1 MKLPG
6 ATSAAGAALLSLF
19 ATTTLIPAVKANNNS
34 TNSTSTSSVHDDI
47 QTLFRQK
54 ISYIVD
60 TLTGKNSGSITKY
73 LDTEQPNG
81 QFTDVNYASGCNA
94 QRSNWPAQQHWT
106 RLRPIAAAYSDLVPH
121 SSSLSQKPP
130 KQFSNNATVKQDLDL
145 AMNWWFSNDFNETSC
160 LDKGGLSHPG
170 TCPCSTPG
178 MWNPNWF
185 ANVISIPQLSGEAC
199 LLYNSTLT
207 TAQRTSCVSIGDRAY
222 VPPST
227 NVTGIGVL
235 TGANAL
241 DLAYVGVSTG
251 LLKYVG
257 GMGGGAEQVADA
269 YRRTHDELVIKT
281 GLRQDGIQPDGS
293 FSQHEG
299 ILYNGNYGKDYT
311 SSVLSLELPAAGT
324 QYEGG
329 DTTKEAFGK
338 HVDGFQWMIYGN
350 NATSVLHWDLS
361 TVGRMISYAVVD
373 NQATANLKLNLSL
386 VQELGE
392 MWEASAIT
400 DATYCLLKNDTFSNA
415 NVNELVGNRMFWSN
429 DYMVHRGQN
438 YVSTLKMVS
447 TRTTNTECLNG
458 QNMKGFHLGQG
469 VVFNYVSGTEYE
481 DVAGA
486 WDWNLIPGTTTAYGA
501 TPLTCDQTEWD
512 GKESFVG
519 GASNGKVGVAAMK
532 WTHAMRA
539 DILAYQKAWFFFEGG
554 VHHVLVPGVQSAAG
568 APVYSVLDQKRH
580 NATGIYVDG
589 QLLSATNSSSG
600 HYSSI
605 HSLWYGGVGYAF
617 DTSAT
622 GRGCASVNL
631 KTGLQTG
638 KWADIG
644 TSSAGNA
651 SVDMF
656 SAWIQHDSSALSEP
670 VSYSVYPGT
679 KSQAEFEAKA
689 NNRTIT
695 VVRNDVAASA
705 VLDAES
711 QTLMAVFWGAG
722 NVTIPAGL
730 AEGENTNGT
739 FVIASNSPV
748 TLVLDLVSGI
758 GAVAD
763 PTQSLGSVT
772 LTIGTPPSPVGA
784 QQLTNDGGADQEL
797 QFGTIT
803 VALPQGRD
811 AGRSIEVDFNGR
823 NAAGSELHAKE
834 KKKRVQRY
842 KLKRKQHQG

>member
-19 ATTTLIPAVKANNNS
+19 ATTALIAPVVQANTNS
-34 TNSTSTSSVHDDI
+34 TNSTTSTAHDDL
-47 QTLFRQK
+47 QTLFSKK

-60 TLTGKNSGSITKY
+60 TLTGKNSGSITKW

-81 QFTDVNYASGCNA
+81 QFTDVNYATGCTA

-121 SSSLSQKPP
+121 SSSLNQKPP
-130 KQFSNNATVKQDLDL
+130 KQFANNATVKQDLDL
-145 AMNWWFSNDFNETSC
+145 AMNWWFANDFNETSC

-178 MWNPNWF
+178 MWNTNWF

-199 LLYNSTLT
+199 LLYNGTLT
-207 TAQRTSCVSIGDRAY
+207 AAQRTACVKIGDRAY

-227 NVTGIGVL
+227 NVTGIGIL

-251 LLKYVG
+251 LLKYFG

-269 YRRTHDELVIKT
+269 YRRTHAELVIKT
-281 GLRQDGIQPDGS
+281 GAREDGIMPDGS

-299 ILYNGNYGKDYT
+299 IL
-311 SSVLSLELPAAGT
+311 
-324 QYEGG
+324 
-329 DTTKEAFGK
+329 
-338 HVDGFQWMIYGN
+338 
-350 NATSVLHWDLS
+350 
-361 TVGRMISYAVVD
+361 
-373 NQATANLKLNLSL
+373 ATANLKLNLSL

-392 MWEASAIT
+392 MWQASAIT
-400 DATYCLLKNDTFSNA
+400 DATYCLLKNTTFSNA
-415 NVNELVGNRMFWSN
+415 NANELVGNRMFWSN
-429 DYMVHRGQN
+429 DYM
-438 YVSTLKMVS
+438 
-447 TRTTNTECLNG
+447 
-458 QNMKGFHLGQG
+458 NMKGFHLGQG

-532 WTHAMRA
+532 WKHPMRA

-568 APVYSVLDQKRH
+568 TPVYSVLDQKRH

-589 QLLSATNSSSG
+589 QLLANNALSG
-600 HYSSI
+600 NHSNI
-605 HSLWYGGVGYAF
+605 NSLWYGGVGYAF
-617 DTSAT
+617 DKSAT
-622 GRGCASVNL
+622 GRGCASVTL
-631 KTGLQTG
+631 KTGAQTG
-638 KWADIG
+638 SWSDIG
-644 TSSAGNA
+644 TSSAGNTT
-651 SVDMF
+651 VDMF
-656 SAWIQHDSSALSEP
+656 SAWIQHNSSSLEAP

-679 KSQAEFEAKA
+679 KTHAEFEAKA
-689 NNRTIT
+689 NNRSIT
-695 VVRNDVAASA
+695 VLRNDVAASA

-711 QTLMAVFWGAG
+711 QVLQAVFWGAG

-739 FVIASNSPV
+739 TFVVASNYPV
-748 TLVLDLVSGI
+748 TLLLDLVTGI

-763 PTQSLGSVT
+763 PTQSLGNVT
-772 LTIGTPPSPVGA
+772 LTIGTPPSPIDA
-784 QQLTNDGGADQEL
+784 QQLNNDGGANTEL
-797 QFGTIT
+797 QFGTIM
-803 VALPQGRD
+803 VSLPQGPD
-811 AGRSIEVDFNGR
+811 AGRSVQVDFNSKNV
-823 NAAGSELHAKE
+823 NAAGSELHARE
-834 KKKRVQRY
+834 KKKKRY
-842 KLKRKQHQG
+842 RIKRKQHQG